1 MSYNN
6 SSATLTPRSQSSNTA
21 TSSSGKATYTIQV
34 GPKED
39 PHSYVPQS
47 LNASVG
53 DLIVFEFYPRNHSVV
68 QADWKAPCMPADGNY
83 FFSGI
88 KNDFNE
94 VNGQVVGRLPTWN
107 WTVDREEPTFFYCTG
122 ADSCIGNGMVGV
134 INPNI
139 TQTWESQRKAALE
152 APYML
157 LPGQP
162 MPAEGSSP
170 STGTTATH
178 LSPSPTT
185 DNHFPL
191 YSSPSAGTSSSS
203 SPHALSAG
211 AIAGIVVGSVA
222 FLAILCSLMFLLGW
236 NRVYKQ
242 WLSHGHEGSGRSP
255 SSSKNIRTVR
265 WMESS
270 NSAAVGVGTDPAR
283 SEGDEGSTGFPGSLR
298 EHGSSSVHEPAAA
311 GARIGLEF
319 GPGFWPGTAPGTGMG
334 TGFVSVDHSLPWVPA
349 QNGISS
355 SFDGGYGISPPLRL
369 QIPVPQQQPYWN
381 WERSIRPF
389 HWGGCRGKPSELEA
403 DNRK

>member
-6 SSATLTPRSQSSNTA
+6 PSSTLASRFSNSNTA
-21 TSSSGKATYTIQV
+21 TSSTVKATYTVRV

-39 PHSYVPQS
+39 PHGYVPRS

-122 ADSCIGNGMVGV
+122 ADSCIRNGMVGV

-157 LPGQP
+157 LPGQS
-162 MPAEGSSP
+162 MPAEGSNP
-170 STGTTATH
+170 NTETTATH
-178 LSPSPTT
+178 LSPSP
-185 DNHFPL
+185 
-191 YSSPSAGTSSSS
+191 SAGTSSTS
-203 SPHALSAG
+203 SPNALSGG

-222 FLAILCSLMFLLGW
+222 FLAILCSLLFLLGW

-242 WLSHGHEGSGRSP
+242 WLSQGQEGSGDCA
-255 SSSKNIRTVR
+255 SSSKNTRTVQ
-265 WMESS
+265 WVDSS
-270 NSAAVGVGTDPAR
+270 TPAAIGVGVDSER
-283 SEGDEGSTGFPGSLR
+283 SEGDRGSTGFPGSLR
-298 EHGSSSVHEPAAA
+298 AHGSSLLHEPAAD
-311 GARIGLEF
+311 GTMVGLEF
-319 GPGFWPGTAPGTGMG
+319 GPGSRPGTAPGTGTG
-334 TGFVSVDHSLPWVPA
+334 TGFVSVDHCLPLAPA
-349 QNGISS
+349 QTGTSS
-355 SFDGGYGISPPLRL
+355 IFDGGYGISSPLGA
-369 QIPVPQQQPYWN
+369 QVPFPQQQQQQPHWN
-381 WERSIRPF
+381 WDHSIHPF
-389 HWGGCRGKPSELEA
+389 HLSGCRGEPSELEA
-403 DNRK
+403 DNHK